1 MSDSTAS
8 DVPSNAHEYSV
19 SELAF
24 SLKRTVE
31 EQYGRVRVRGE
42 LGRVVIAKSGHMY
55 VDVKDDKAVIA
66 SIMWK
71 GNVSRLSVRPE
82 EGMEV
87 VVEGKLTT
95 YPGRSQYQLVIDRL
109 EPAGVGALM
118 ALLEKRKKQFAA
130 EGLFDEGRKKDLPYL
145 PLTIGVVTSP
155 TGAVI
160 RDILH
165 RITDRFGVR
174 VLVWPVLVQGDKAA
188 AQISAA
194 ITGFN
199 HMQTS
204 DNLPRPDLL
213 IVARGG
219 GSIEDLWCFNEENV
233 VRAAAASDIPLI
245 SAIGHETDWTLLDY
259 VADKRAPTPT
269 GAAEMAVP
277 VYAELLDTVEDY
289 GLRLRRSLH
298 RLVERKNMGLQASR
312 LPKLDTV
319 LSVPRQRLDMSTAR
333 LLPALDNNRRTHARA
348 LESIGARLRGE
359 VLGKDI
365 ARRKENVDWL
375 SRGLRLNID
384 RLIVQKTDA
393 LGRRAGLLEA
403 YSYQGVLARGYAL
416 VSNPS
421 GAVVRS
427 AQSLAAGENVKLTFS
442 DGTRQAVID
451 GAAQTSKTKPKPKKK
466 PSSVDEKKQGD
477 LF

>member
-1 MSDSTAS
+1 MNNFETSA
-8 DVPSNAHEYSV
+8 PSNAHEYSV

-24 SLKRTVE
+24 SLKRKIE
-31 EQYGRVRVRGE
+31 DIFGRVRVRGE

-71 GNVSRLSVRPE
+71 GSVSRLSVRPE

-118 ALLEKRKKQFAA
+118 ALLEKRKKMLAA
-130 EGLFDEGRKKDLPYL
+130 EGLFADEHKQDLPYL
-145 PLTIGVVTSP
+145 PTTIGVITSP

-165 RITDRFGVR
+165 RIEDRFPLK
-174 VLVWPVLVQGDKAA
+174 VLVWPVLVQGDRAA
-188 AQISAA
+188 AQISTA

-199 HMQTS
+199 NYQETDVM
-204 DNLPRPDLL
+204 PRPDVI

-233 VRAAAASDIPLI
+233 VRAAFASAIPII
-245 SAIGHETDWTLLDY
+245 SAVGHETDWTLLDY
-259 VADKRAPTPT
+259 VADHRAPTPT
-269 GAAEMAVP
+269 GAAEIAVP
-277 VYAELLDTVEDY
+277 VRAELMDTTADL
-289 GLRLRRSLH
+289 GLRLKR
-298 RLVERKNMGLQASR
+298 GLGRNIEGKKLGFAAAK
-312 LPKLDTV
+312 LPRLDTV
-319 LSVPRQRLDMSTAR
+319 LSNPRQRFDLAATRLRPDALAQDMARKQDKVDNIGREVFLSMGR
-333 LLPALDNNRRTHARA
+333 LLQKSGDCLAGAGKLLD
-348 LESIGARLRGE
+348 
-359 VLGKDI
+359 
-365 ARRKENVDWL
+365 
-375 SRGLRLNID
+375 
-384 RLIVQKTDA
+384 
-393 LGRRAGLLEA
+393 A

-416 VSNPS
+416 VTDRDGQIVRKAKPLKS
-421 GAVVRS
+421 GQIINLTFADGKRAAVV
-427 AQSLAAGENVKLTFS
+427 
-442 DGTRQAVID
+442 DG
-451 GAAQTSKTKPKPKKK
+451 KPKRRAKK
-466 PSSVDEKKQGD
+466 PAKNTEKIQGD